1 MIHGIHIEVLLACGY
16 AAGRVHSRGGNV
28 RVSGRARLA
37 DAWRAALAHRPGR
50 FEILD
55 FLFGTV
61 AKNG

>member
-28 RVSGRARLA
+28 WVSDRARLA
-37 DAWRAALAHRPGR
+37 DAWRAALAHRRGR